1 VAIYDQNG
9 VPLLD
14 LPDESQAAVD
24 AAHQAA
30 MEAAESDTLM
40 DHANEEGTGSLHYLV
55 GEHVWLHNPKPRSPL
70 PGAENQDSY
79 THFRIGGSTLDEAI
93 KEVISAFDQHHV
105 ADNDTVNPPQWVA
118 STSPE
123 LGKYISEHYT
133 GGRTPGNTCA
143 LIEQS
148 EVQ

>member
-1 VAIYDQNG
+1 MANYTSNG
-9 VPLLD
+9 VPILD
-14 LPDESQAAVD
+14 LPAESKAEVD
-24 AAHQAA
+24 AQHAA
-30 MEAAESDTLM
+30 ALEAAANDTLM

-55 GEHVWLHNPKPRSPL
+55 GEHVWLHNPKPKSPL
-70 PGAENQDSY
+70 PGAEGQESY
-79 THFRIGGSTLDEAI
+79 THFRIGGSTIDEAI
-93 KEVISAFDQHHV
+93 KEVIQAFDQHHV
-105 ADNDTVNPPQWVA
+105 AESDAVNPPQWVA

-133 GGRTPGNTCA
+133 TAANTCA

>member
-1 VAIYDQNG
+1 MANYTSNG
-9 VPLLD
+9 VPILD
-14 LPDESQAAVD
+14 LPEESKAEVD
-24 AAHQAA
+24 AQHAA
-30 MEAAESDTLM
+30 ALEAAANDTLM

-55 GEHVWLHNPKPRSPL
+55 GEHVWLHNPKPKSPL
-70 PGAENQDSY
+70 PGAEGQESY
-79 THFRIGGSTLDEAI
+79 THFRIGGSTIDEAI
-93 KEVISAFDQHHV
+93 KEVIQAFDQFHV
-105 ADNDTVNPPQWVA
+105 AVSDSENPPQWVA

-133 GGRTPGNTCA
+133 TPANTCA